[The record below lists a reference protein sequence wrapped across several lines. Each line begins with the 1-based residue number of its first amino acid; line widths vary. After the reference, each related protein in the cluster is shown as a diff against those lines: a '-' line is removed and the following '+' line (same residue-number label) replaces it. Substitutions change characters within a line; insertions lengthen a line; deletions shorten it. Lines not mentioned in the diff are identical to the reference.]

1 MRVGILELLVA
12 SVPHTRIDSL
22 HNRRFKRYLASITP
36 QAVAVWCRQL
46 GHDVSY
52 ATYYG
57 QRDPHTLLPDQL
69 DVVFVC
75 AFTHASALAYALAKL
90 YRRANTLT
98 VIGGPHARSFPLDC
112 ARFFDLVVH
121 DCDKTLVDEIL
132 RGSFDPPA
140 IVTSGRSLEDI
151 PSVEERMPEIRSAT
165 FTDGRPT
172 MLSNVPML
180 SSVGCP
186 YRCDFCIDW
195 KNRFVLLPTERLK
208 ADLQYISTHLPGII
222 VAYHD
227 PNFAVKFDN
236 VMNVMETIPEDARNP
251 YIMESSL
258 TILRGERLR
267 RLRDTN
273 CAYVAPG
280 IESWA
285 DYSNKAGVG
294 AKTGIEKLDKVVA
307 HFRDLHEYVPGLG
320 AGFIFGTD
328 ADAGDEPM
336 QLMTEFIRRVP
347 FVWPQM
353 NIPVPYG
360 GTPMFD
366 NLLAEGRILRSMPFS
381 FYYTPYLVTTLR
393 NYSSLEYYE
402 KLIAFYSVVTST
414 KMLVRRL
421 ATMRGYRMKIV
432 QVLRTLSMK
441 DGELKLRR
449 VWQRLRADS
458 QHRTFHEGRS
468 LVLPEFYRREYRRR
482 LGLYAE
488 LMSEADMTPEL
499 AQLSSAAEAVTSTS
513 VM

>member
-1 MRVGILELLVA
+1 MKKKEIIIGIIALIIIAVPLYIFVLSPVSDDHTHITADGQLYTCGMHPDIILDEPGNCPICEMELTPIKSNGSIKSSGERKILFWRAPMDPNEIYDEPGKSKMGMDLVPVYEDEADGSGIVTIDPQVQQYMNVKIEVVVSKSLSSEVITNGVLATDETKEYIATTRVNGWIE
-12 SVPHTRIDSL
+12 
-22 HNRRFKRYLASITP
+22 
-36 QAVAVWCRQL
+36 
-46 GHDVSY
+46 
-52 ATYYG
+52 
-57 QRDPHTLLPDQL
+57 
-69 DVVFVC
+69 
-75 AFTHASALAYALAKL
+75 KL
-90 YRRANTLT
+90 YINYTGQKVRK
-98 VIGGPHARSFPLDC
+98 G
-112 ARFFDLVVH
+112 
-121 DCDKTLVDEIL
+121 DKLMD
-132 RGSFDPPA
+132 
-140 IVTSGRSLEDI
+140 
-151 PSVEERMPEIRSAT
+151 M
-165 FTDGRPT
+165 
-172 MLSNVPML
+172 
-180 SSVGCP
+180 
-186 YRCDFCIDW
+186 
-195 KNRFVLLPTERLK
+195 LLPTERLR

-258 TILRGERLR
+258 TILRGERLH

-294 AKTGIEKLDKVVA
+294 AKTGIEKLDNVVA

-366 NLLAEGRILRSMPFS
+366 KLLAEGRILRSMPFS
-381 FYYTPYLVTTLR
+381 FYYTPYVVTTLR
-393 NYSSLEYYE
+393 NYSPLEYYE